1 MKVGIVGG
9 GQIATVHIPYVR
21 SYAGAEVVGLTDTD
35 EGRAKT
41 TAARFGI
48 ANTTRTLAEL
58 IDWTSGVGRLNVLQ
72 VAAIAQKAGVNKA
85 MINYHFGGKRKLYL
99 AILSATFAEIVE
111 GVERLAESLRPAPEV
126 LRDLVAMVGEV
137 ATRRHPHF
145 CTMMLREVVAGGK
158 HLESEVMD
166 KPVRMLEA
174 VQSIVA
180 RGVREGDFRP
190 VDPLLT
196 HLSLVGSLVFF
207 FATRRFRERVFAK
220 RRPTVAP
227 PAPDAYVKYIQEL
240 LTHGLAAP
248 RADGGQRP

>member
-1 MKVGIVGG
+1 MRLLKSASRIPPATAPGTRRARRRDSVATREAL
-9 GQIATVHIPYVR
+9 IA
-21 SYAGAEVVGLTDTD
+21 AGTELFAERGYD
-35 EGRAKT
+35 
-41 TAARFGI
+41 
-48 ANTTRTLAEL
+48 
-58 IDWTSGVGRLNVLQ
+58 GVPVS
-72 VAAIAQKAGVNKA
+72 AIAGKAGVNKA

-99 AILSATFAEIVE
+99 AILTATFAEIVA
-111 GVERLAESLRPAPEV
+111 GVERLAESTRPAPEV
-126 LRDLVAMVGEV
+126 LRELVAMVGEV

-207 FATRRFRERVFAK
+207 FGTARFRERLLAR
-220 RRPTVAP
+220 RRPAIRP
-227 PAPDAYVKYIQEL
+227 PAAAAYVEHIQDL
-240 LTHGLAAP
+240 IAHGLAAEP
-248 RADGGQRP
+248 RRSRGQA